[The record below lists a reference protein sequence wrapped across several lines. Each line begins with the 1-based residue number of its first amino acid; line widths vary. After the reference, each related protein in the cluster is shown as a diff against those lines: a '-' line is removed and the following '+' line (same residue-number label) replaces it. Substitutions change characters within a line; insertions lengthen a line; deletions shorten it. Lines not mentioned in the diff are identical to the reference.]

1 MTIVKNILFIL
12 FLFAVIPA
20 SSQQLPMQEELIIKD
35 SISDFTV
42 DNLGN
47 IYLVTA
53 SQQLKKLDN
62 KYDSVG
68 NFNNVRRYGMLYS
81 LDVSNPLRVLL
92 FYKDYNTVLIL
103 DRFLNVRTTIDLRR
117 SNLLQCSAIAQSY
130 DNNIWL
136 FDELENKIKKIDENG
151 NLLLESPDFRVL
163 FDAPPRPAFLED
175 YNRFLYAYDSIRG
188 LLVMDYFGANK
199 NLLAFKGW
207 KNFHGMQS
215 GIVATDSTGIIYY
228 EPGTLNTEHYL
239 LPALLLKAIKIR
251 VSGSKLYALLQDKRL
266 HIYQL
271 QNNR

>member
-1 MTIVKNILFIL
+1 LRYYLPILLLILFRSVAGL
-12 FLFAVIPA
+12 G
-20 SSQQLPMQEELIIKD
+20 QQLPMQEAVIIRD
-35 SISDFTV
+35 SITDFSV

-47 IYLVTA
+47 VYLVTA

-62 KYDSVG
+62 KFDSVG
-68 NFNNVRRYGMLYS
+68 VFNNVRRYGTLYN

-92 FYKDYNTVLIL
+92 FYKDYNTVVIL

-136 FDELENKIKKIDENG
+136 FDELDNKIKKIDENG

-163 FDAPPRPAFLED
+163 FDAPPRPTALED
-175 YNRFLYAYDSIRG
+175 YNRYLYAYDSSRG

-207 KNFHGMQS
+207 RNFHGMQS

-228 EPGTLNTEHYL
+228 EPGTLNTEHYFL
-239 LPALLLKAIKIR
+239 NAVLLKAAKVR
-251 VSGSKLYALLQDKRL
+251 VNGSKLYALQEDKRL

-271 QNNR
+271 QH